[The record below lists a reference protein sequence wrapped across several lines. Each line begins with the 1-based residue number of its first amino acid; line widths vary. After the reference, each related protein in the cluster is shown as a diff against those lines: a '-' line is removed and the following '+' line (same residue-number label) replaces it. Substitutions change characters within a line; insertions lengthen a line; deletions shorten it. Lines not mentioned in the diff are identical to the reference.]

1 MTDQPDPA
9 ARILAAVE
17 VALGD
22 QLTTTAR
29 AQALDH
35 IRSILTEQAA
45 TAEAELAKLRAVS
58 RGYCP
63 HCGRGDC
70 APRLEDW
77 ERERQRAEHAEAERD
92 ELREEYQRQSAANAA
107 YRLQIDEL
115 IRRNSEYADRAI
127 TNGQRAEHAEAE
139 RDELR
144 TEITAT
150 VARLADMAKSRAEQ
164 DGAELVRLR
173 ERAEQAEAAIA
184 RVRAL
189 HRPVEG
195 LGYGP
200 DDDDTPGAYGDIAQ
214 VCSSCGTSGEH
225 GVRWPCPTIAAL
237 NPPKETQ
244 P

>member
-1 MTDQPDPA
+1 MIDQPDTA

-17 VALGD
+17 NALGD
-22 QLTTTAR
+22 QLTPTAH
-29 AQALDH
+29 AEALDS
-35 IRSILTEQAA
+35 IRRILADQPAPAPLTLPRDQVAA
-45 TAEAELAKLRAVS
+45 VRDICNRLLGTAPAAVAPSPKAPQSQDAELTRLRTELAALRQVA

-63 HCGRGDC
+63 ECGRGDC
-70 APRLEDW
+70 APTVHDW
-77 ERERQRAEHAEAERD
+77 ERQRQRAEQAEAERD
-92 ELREEYQRQSAANAA
+92 ELR
-107 YRLQIDEL
+107 
-115 IRRNSEYADRAI
+115 
-127 TNGQRAEHAEAE
+127 G
-139 RDELR
+139 
-144 TEITAT
+144 EITTAL
-150 VARLADMAKSRAEQ
+150 ARLADMAKSRAEQ

>member
-1 MTDQPDPA
+1 MIDQPDTA

-17 VALGD
+17 NALGD
-22 QLTTTAR
+22 QLTPTAH
-29 AQALDH
+29 AEALDS
-35 IRSILTEQAA
+35 IRRILADQPAPAPLTLPRDQVAA
-45 TAEAELAKLRAVS
+45 VRDICNRLLGTAPAAVAPSPKAPQSQDAELTRLRAELATLRAVA

-70 APRLEDW
+70 APTVHDW
-77 ERERQRAEHAEAERD
+77 EAER
-92 ELREEYQRQSAANAA
+92 Q
-107 YRLQIDEL
+107 
-115 IRRNSEYADRAI
+115 
-127 TNGQRAEHAEAE
+127 
-139 RDELR
+139 
-144 TEITAT
+144 
-150 VARLADMAKSRAEQ
+150 
-164 DGAELVRLR
+164 
-173 ERAEQAEAAIA
+173 RAEQAEAAID

-195 LGYGP
+195 LGYGS
-200 DDDDTPGAYGDIAQ
+200 DDDPGAYGDIAQ